1 MIKCYQ
7 LKKAHK
13 TAPFIVREK
22 KMKKEIK
29 IGSVSFPVQSSAFT
43 PFAYRNF
50 TGRELL
56 ADLMKMEKSLQE
68 VQTDE
73 NKAPDVVSGLLSDI
87 LQLAYVMNKEAD
99 NAVTTFEEWLKQ
111 FDGILDDNSWLAEV
125 VATAAATFRRNIETN

>member
-1 MIKCYQ
+1 
-7 LKKAHK
+7 
-13 TAPFIVREK
+13 
-22 KMKKEIK
+22 MKKEIK

-99 NAVTTFEEWLKQ
+99 NAVTSFEEWLKQ